1 MSLSGKP
8 IAGEVL
14 RLSRW
19 HTAAAVAVLF
29 LAVALGGEGVALIAV
44 AARLPRG
51 DTRFAY
57 ASGVLVLLLAGG
69 LVAVG
74 CHLLTRKPSL
84 VLGRDRLQFCVGKH
98 VGWQVRYRDIAD
110 LALVTPEHP
119 LGFRMP
125 WASSLGIRLSDP
137 GALDA
142 AYPGLARY
150 RRRCGFD
157 FAVPLKFAFE
167 PPERCL
173 EAVLRCYHL
182 FKAGQQP
189 LP

>member
-1 MSLSGKP
+1 MSLSGEP
-8 IAGEVL
+8 IEGEVL

-19 HTAAAVAVLF
+19 HTAAAVVVLF
-29 LAVALGGEGVALIAV
+29 LAVVLSGEAITLLSV
-44 AARLPRG
+44 AARLRTG

-57 ASGVLVLLLAGG
+57 ASGVLVLLVAGG
-69 LVAVG
+69 LVAIG
-74 CHLLTRKPSL
+74 CHLLTHKPSL

-98 VGWQVRYRDIAD
+98 VGWQVRYGDIAD
-110 LALVTPEHP
+110 IALVTPVHP

-142 AYPGLARY
+142 AYPGLAPY

-167 PPERCL
+167 PPDRCL
-173 EAVLRCYHL
+173 EAVLRCYRL
-182 FKAGQQP
+182 FKADQAE
-189 LP
+189 LR